1 MFSQF
6 FSPCGMED
14 ETGGSPE
21 LGQLMLENLPVLAA
35 KDGCKLNPPLQ
46 EASSMGLPVAN
57 EQHSETGLCTAN
69 QQHSETGLCTANQ
82 QHSETGLC
90 TANKQHSETGLCT
103 ANQQHSETGLCTA
116 NQQHSETGLCTA
128 NKQHSETGLC
138 IENQQHS
145 ETGLCTANEQ
155 HSETGLCIENRFQ
168 VRVHFPCL
176 PKSDLKRAE
185 LENEASLGHRKSVL
199 HNNRRGISEREFGST
214 GNRSVQRVARAD
226 LDQRRFRG
234 LKSHEAF
241 EPRLEHSENL
251 FSAREPIGETTHFHL
266 EEGLLKAFKPQ
277 EPRPEDLP
285 NFQKQ
290 FSSKTSEKSSSA
302 QESTQE
308 GDEAPQFDRT
318 TPPGPLSR
326 PSGRPKLRSQRHSAP
341 LPHACLECG
350 KRFRQRS
357 DLQRHSFVHSEEN
370 QFPCRLCEK
379 RFAHASGLRIHERS
393 HSGDK
398 PYRCPVCHKTFGSSS
413 NLAKHRFVHSEGKRF
428 PCTACGKSFK
438 HPASL
443 NAHRKRGAAH
453 SNGAEAQSHWNLPAA
468 APLVSHT
475 QRQRQSITRL

>member
-14 ETGGSPE
+14 VTVGSPE

-69 QQHSETGLCTANQ
+69 
-82 QHSETGLC
+82 
-90 TANKQHSETGLCT
+90 K
-103 ANQQHSETGLCTA
+103 
-116 NQQHSETGLCTA
+116 
-128 NKQHSETGLC
+128 
-138 IENQQHS
+138 
-145 ETGLCTANEQ
+145 Q

-266 EEGLLKAFKPQ
+266 EEGLLKDFKPQ

-326 PSGRPKLRSQRHSAP
+326 PSGRPTLRSQRHSAP

-428 PCTACGKSFK
+428 PCTVCGKSFK